1 LTAEIESEGGKL
13 TERQA
18 VQKVAQPCLTALAD
32 LHVKGIAHGA
42 LLPHNILFNSQE
54 TACKLAGEQF
64 MSMCCMDILQARA
77 GASSSPSAFKQNV
90 LYIANAPH

>member
-32 LHVKGIAHGA
+32 LHAKGIAHGA

-64 MSMCCMDILQARA
+64 TSICCEDTLQAIA
-77 GASSSPSAFKQNV
+77 GASSLP
-90 LYIANAPH
+90 